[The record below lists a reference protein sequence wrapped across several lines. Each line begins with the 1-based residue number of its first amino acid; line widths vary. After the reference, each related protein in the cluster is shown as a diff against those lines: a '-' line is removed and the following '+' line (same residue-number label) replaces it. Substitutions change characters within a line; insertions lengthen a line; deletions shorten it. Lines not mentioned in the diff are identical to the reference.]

1 MLSFVH
7 TLTMAIDV
15 DHQLNIHYL
24 LRNGARAIRVPI
36 YENKGKMH
44 ENKQFMIFTMLIHSI

>member
-15 DHQLNIHYL
+15 DHQLSINYL
-24 LRNGARAIRVPI
+24 LRNGARAIRVSP
-36 YENKGKMH
+36 
-44 ENKQFMIFTMLIHSI
+44 L